1 MYSKHPFE
9 PYIPENAT
17 KLIIGTIPPARFC
30 FNENSEKGQLLDE
43 DIDFYYGS
51 KDNKF
56 WTILGELFN
65 LDYLDVDGIIQKRKA
80 FLKEQ
85 KIGITD
91 IINICERENKSALDT
106 KLNITELKDIT
117 RLLIDNTSIDTL
129 IYTSEF
135 VKSQVNKISRSYHT
149 IDLIDKKKQTT
160 IIGNK
165 KYDVWILYSPSPT
178 ALRNMGLKGNEK
190 RLEQYRKVFGS

>member
-30 FNENSEKGQLLDE
+30 FNEKSAKGQLLDE

-65 LDYLDVDGIIQKRKA
+65 LDYLEVDGIIQKRKA

-91 IINICERENKSALDT
+91 IIDICEREKESALDN
-106 KLNITELKDIT
+106 KLNIIELKNIS
-117 RLLIDNTSIDTL
+117 RLLIDNPSIDTL

-149 IDLIDKKKQTT
+149 IDLFDKKKQTT

-165 KYDVWILYSPSPT
+165 KYNVWILYSPSPT

>member
-9 PYIPENAT
+9 PYIPNNAT

-30 FNENSEKGQLLDE
+30 FNENSTKGKLLDK
-43 DIDFYYGS
+43 DVDFYYGS
-51 KDNKF
+51 RDNKF
-56 WTILGELFN
+56 WQIVEQVFN
-65 LDYLDVDGIIQKRKA
+65 LNFSEGADGIEQRKA
-80 FLKEQ
+80 FLKVQ

-91 IINICERENKSALDT
+91 VINICEREKESALDT
-106 KLNITELKDIT
+106 KLNITELKDIS
-117 RLLIDNTSIDTL
+117 RLLIENPTIDTL

-135 VKSQVNKISRSYHT
+135 VKSQVNKISKSYHT

-178 ALRNMGLKGNEK
+178 ALRNMGLMGNEK